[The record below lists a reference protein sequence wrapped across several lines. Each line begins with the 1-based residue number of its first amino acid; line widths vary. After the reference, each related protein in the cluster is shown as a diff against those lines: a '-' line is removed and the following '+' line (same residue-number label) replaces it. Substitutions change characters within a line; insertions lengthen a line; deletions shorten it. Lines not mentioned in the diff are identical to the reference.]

1 MERVLDAISDDSVT
15 SVGAAIEARADVVV
29 LREDVYQLAFAF
41 IAPLRAEDDSEVGVQ
56 PGFAAIARS
65 LD

>member
-15 SVGAAIEARADVVV
+15 SVGSTIEARAHVVI
-29 LREDVYQLAFAF
+29 LRQDVYQLAFAF
-41 IAPLRAEDDSEVGVQ
+41 IAPLRAEDDTEIGVQ

>member
-1 MERVLDAISDDSVT
+1 MERVLDAIGDDSVT
-15 SVGAAIEARADVVV
+15 SVGTTVEARADVVV

-56 PGFAAIARS
+56 PSFAAIARS